1 MHQFCTAGYFAVA
14 QYDRCIFVTGLP
26 RRAIL
31 ALLAMTAY
39 FFASEISYRPRNK
52 RAYTFYSWSL
62 ILLHGFKSFT
72 SFC

>member
-1 MHQFCTAGYFAVA
+1 MFYSAGYFAAA

-39 FFASEISYRPRNK
+39 VFASEISYRPRNK
-52 RAYTFYSWSL
+52 RAYVNTSAVSSPPYVYSW
-62 ILLHGFKSFT
+62 T
-72 SFC
+72 

>member
-1 MHQFCTAGYFAVA
+1 MHQFCTAGYFATA

-39 FFASEISYRPRNK
+39 IFFRWI
-52 RAYTFYSWSL
+52 L
-62 ILLHGFKSFT
+62 ILLHGFN
-72 SFC
+72 

>member
-1 MHQFCTAGYFAVA
+1 MH
-14 QYDRCIFVTGLP
+14 RKGLP

-52 RAYTFYSWSL
+52 RAYVNTSAVSSPPYV
-62 ILLHGFKSFT
+62 FT
-72 SFC
+72 SHSARAALSWIL